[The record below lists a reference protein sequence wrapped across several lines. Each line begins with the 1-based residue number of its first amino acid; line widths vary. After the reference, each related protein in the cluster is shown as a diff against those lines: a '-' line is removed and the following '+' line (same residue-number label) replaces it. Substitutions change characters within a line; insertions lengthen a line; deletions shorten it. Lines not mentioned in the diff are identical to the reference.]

1 MTGNGMRGNA
11 IRRRLFHTEG
21 VKLRAVPILVT
32 LLVGFGIP
40 ILSAFLVDLL
50 EHFVHLPDRPN
61 LPWQNLY
68 YHHAVQ
74 LVLSLLAIM
83 FLKPFLRG
91 DHGLHM
97 PRGKSYVGAAIAWGI
112 FFGLLMTAV
121 DYAPQILAHKPPADQ
136 PYPLTPLNIGG
147 WLSFE
152 GIFAGPSEETLFR
165 GLLVTYLMTAIPGRI
180 FFRNYDVSAGGVIV
194 AVILALAHFT
204 SFFTHPLGMAL
215 GQMFYAFALG
225 VFYAYWF
232 EKSKSLLAPII
243 GHNVGDLVEYIL
255 IFAMVAASG

>member
-1 MTGNGMRGNA
+1 MGTDMGESATPRG
-11 IRRRLFHTEG
+11 IFRTEG
-21 VKLRAVPILVT
+21 VQLRALPILLT
-32 LLVGFGIP
+32 ILMGFGIP
-40 ILSAFLVDLL
+40 ILAALFVDVI

-68 YHHAVQ
+68 YHHAIQ
-74 LVLSLLAIM
+74 LVLSLLAIV

-97 PRGKSYVGAAIAWGI
+97 PRGKSYIGAAIAWGV
-112 FFGLLMTAV
+112 FFGVLMTLV

-152 GIFAGPSEETLFR
+152 GIFAGPSEEVLFR
-165 GLLVTYLMTAIPGRI
+165 GLLVTYLMTAIPGRV

-194 AVILALAHFT
+194 AVIFALAHLGG
-204 SFFTHPLGMAL
+204 FFTHPFPMAL
-215 GQMFYAFALG
+215 GQLIYTFALG
-225 VFYAYWF
+225 IFYAYWF
-232 EKSKSLLAPII
+232 EKSKSLLAPVI
-243 GHNVGDLVEYIL
+243 GHNVSDVIEYIL
-255 IFAMVAASG
+255 IFAMVAVWS